1 MKKIIF
7 GIAIGITLGSGIV
20 YAAVTYKASD
30 ISYDASDTSWEVD
43 NVNDALNSL
52 YDKQKNNTKK
62 ALVFTSSPVD
72 MKQYTD
78 RWAELTN
85 ADFKAGVTSAD
96 SSAKASNG
104 NTGTCS
110 TNYSISYNYNASTGQ
125 LTFSSSGTGY
135 SNAGDSGKVEN
146 RLSVGGIFAVW
157 LGTIGGN

>member
-7 GIAIGITLGSGIV
+7 GIVIGIILCSGIV
-20 YAAVTYKASD
+20 YGINLYSAND
-30 ISYDASDTSWEVD
+30 ISYTTSNGVET
-43 NVNDALNSL
+43 NVNDALNDL
-52 YDKQKNNTKK
+52 YFEQQNNTKK
-62 ALVFTSSPVD
+62 SLVFTSSPVD
-72 MKQYTD
+72 MTQYTD

-85 ADFKAGVTSAD
+85 ADFKAGVTSAG

-125 LTFSSSGTGY
+125 LTFSASGTGY